1 MRLAETALST
11 VRFPGTSRAE
21 RQAVIVGHAYAAA
34 LGDLRT
40 AGTWKL
46 LVQAVADGGP
56 LSSPLLNREAG
67 GVGVDMVD
75 IPVDPSDYVLA
86 ASDADQRRVLLRWL
100 HSGAMDIARAQGW
113 TMEPFENAAAVV
125 DADPEH
131 RVVGA
136 WKRRAGRTPARV
148 VLTETLEG
156 VSAAIETTSCVTD
169 PVAVPFEVAWMARRS
184 LSDPRWLEGQWVVR
198 DDADRV
204 VVEAAGN

>member
-1 MRLAETALST
+1 MLLVETALST
-11 VRFPGTSRAE
+11 AGLAGTARAE

-46 LVQAVADGGP
+46 LVTPVAGGGP
-56 LSSPLLNREAG
+56 LSAPLLNREAG

-75 IPVDPSDYVLA
+75 MPVELSEYVRA
-86 ASDADQRRVLLRWL
+86 VSDADQRRVLVRWL

-113 TMEPFENAAAVV
+113 PAKPFEAAAAVV

-136 WKRRAGRTPARV
+136 WKRRAGRTPARL

-156 VSAAIETTSCVTD
+156 VSAAIETTAGVTD
-169 PVAVPFEVAWMARRS
+169 QLAVPFEVAWIARRS
-184 LSDPRWLEGQWVVR
+184 LSDPRWIDGRWVVR
-198 DDADRV
+198 DDVERV
-204 VVEAAGN
+204 VLEAGV